1 MRQPGGGL
9 PTIVPRADRVA
20 LRLPIAYRTATDE
33 EWFQSRVLN
42 ISESGVLFGP
52 TGLAQGASVE
62 VMFAAPRQIGS
73 LQAGTVIYVAEVV
86 RTDEAGAAG
95 ARFDRLRLLFEP

>member
-1 MRQPGGGL
+1 MRPQGGML
-9 PTIVPRADRVA
+9 TIVPRADRLA
-20 LRLPIAYRTATDE
+20 LRFPIAYRSGADE
-33 EWFQSRVLN
+33 EWFQSRVVN

-52 TGLAQGASVE
+52 TALARGASVE

-73 LQAGTVIYVAEVV
+73 LPAGTVICVAEIV

-95 ARFDRLRLLFEP
+95 ARFDSHRSLFEP